1 MAHEALTGLEMEIAA
16 AVHNCGG
23 KVIVQVEELMLTR
36 TEIFQWRM
44 RR

>member
-23 KVIVQVEELMLTR
+23 KVIVQVEKIVEEEQLSLR
-36 TEIFQWRM
+36 K
-44 RR
+44 